1 MVARGCEVMTVR
13 GVKVMTTG
21 GVAGHDWGD
30 MGFISFSAFL
40 GSCLVILG
48 PSKAIL
54 GPS

>member
-30 MGFISFSAFL
+30 MGFRSF
-40 GSCLVILG
+40 
-48 PSKAIL
+48 
-54 GPS
+54 